1 MLCRLDLIVDGA
13 DDAFGVDHDRDAI
26 GVSCVV
32 VGSSAARHA
41 ERFVGV
47 AQQRVWEAA
56 LLAERAVVCD
66 RVERD
71 AADDGALGV
80 ELGLQ
85 ITEALALDGSTR
97 GVGFWVEPEHQRLAG
112 EVAQRA
118 RVALV
123 VVHQEVWRQGACFEH
138 STRIGRLGADVIA
151 RRCAALLPCASISG
165 AFVSRPGGVGRCRSR
180 PALPPAIR
188 VRSARRARGS
198 VPRSIR

>member
-1 MLCRLDLIVDGA
+1 MLCRLDLFVDGA
-13 DDAFGVDHDRDAI
+13 DDALWVDHDRDAL
-26 GVSCVV
+26 GVAGVVV
-32 VGSSAARHA
+32 VGSAARHA
-41 ERFVGV
+41 ERLVGV

-71 AADDGALGV
+71 AADDCALGV

-123 VVHQEVWRQGACFEH
+123 VLHHEVGCRGACLKH
-138 STRIGRLGADVIA
+138 AVRIGRLGADVIA
-151 RRCAALLPCASISG
+151 ERRAALLPRASMLG
-165 AFVSRPGGVGRCRSR
+165 AFVSRRGGVGHGRSR
-180 PALPPAIR
+180 PARPPAIR

-198 VPRSIR
+198 VLRSIR